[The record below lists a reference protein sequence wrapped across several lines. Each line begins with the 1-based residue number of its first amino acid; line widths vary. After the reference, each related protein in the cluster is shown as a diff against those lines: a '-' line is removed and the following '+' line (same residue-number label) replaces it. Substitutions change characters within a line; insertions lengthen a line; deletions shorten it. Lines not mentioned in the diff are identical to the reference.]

1 VIDRLALNSPEPP
14 QGPRRPT
21 SCAHSL
27 LTPSGDQQQ
36 SSVQVVEVQR
46 IDGAPE
52 KKTAHYPKV
61 AQRRMCSQA

>member
-21 SCAHSL
+21 SCAHSS
-27 LTPSGDQQQ
+27 LTPSGDQQAP
-36 SSVQVVEVQR
+36 VKGIEVQR